1 MHPVLSEQEG
11 SNRKNLE
18 ELTENSEKSVEIMK
32 QMNVASELQVK
43 TLESTREMF
52 FGLKDALNACVASV
66 GMITD
71 KIEHMNTQRQRMTE
85 NIDVLNHLSTDN
97 AASTEETSAMAMEL
111 DEAVRSS
118 SKIVQ
123 EVLSHTNA
131 LVTNADRFK
140 L

>member
-1 MHPVLSEQEG
+1 MEMMQADIF
-11 SNRKNLE
+11 
-18 ELTENSEKSVEIMK
+18 ELTI
-32 QMNVASELQVK
+32 QY
-43 TLESTREMF
+43 
-52 FGLKDALNACVASV
+52 
-66 GMITD
+66 
-71 KIEHMNTQRQRMTE
+71 MNTQRQRMTE